1 MQKGIHKTNGGLR
14 PERLIRESGMG
25 AFAYVQAL
33 FFRLMVV
40 NSGAAAAEYA
50 FLIAFIAIIAAIGMV
65 LLGDDLKVYFQDLA
79 ASLDN
84 AAAPTPDPFAT

>member
-1 MQKGIHKTNGGLR
+1 MQKGIHKKNGGLR
-14 PERLIRESGMG
+14 PQRLIRESTMG

-50 FLIAFIAIIAAIGMV
+50 FLIAFIAILAAVGMV
-65 LLGDDLKVYFQDLA
+65 LLGDDLKVYFEDLA
-79 ASLDN
+79 TSLDN
-84 AAAPTPDPFAT
+84 AAVPIPDPFGS